1 MPATTPVLSEC
12 QVDLAQI
19 FPKQNKDVHSTALE
33 GESVLLNLST
43 GRYYSLNAV
52 GSVVWEQCTGALS
65 LAAICSSISERF
77 DVTSQ
82 DAQSDLLDL
91 IVQFRQEGL
100 LHTERR

>member
-1 MPATTPVLSEC
+1 MPAMTPVLTEHK
-12 QVDLAQI
+12 VDLSHI
-19 FPKQNKDVHSTALE
+19 FPKQNEDVHSTVLD

-52 GSVVWEQCTGALS
+52 GSMVWEQCVGALS
-65 LAAICSSISERF
+65 LAAICSTICVRF

-91 IVQFRQEGL
+91 IDQFRQEGL

>member
-1 MPATTPVLSEC
+1 MPATTPVWSEC
-12 QVDLAQI
+12 QVDLSQI
-19 FPKQNKDVHSTALE
+19 FPKQNEDVHSTALD

-82 DAQSDLLDL
+82 AAQSDLLDL